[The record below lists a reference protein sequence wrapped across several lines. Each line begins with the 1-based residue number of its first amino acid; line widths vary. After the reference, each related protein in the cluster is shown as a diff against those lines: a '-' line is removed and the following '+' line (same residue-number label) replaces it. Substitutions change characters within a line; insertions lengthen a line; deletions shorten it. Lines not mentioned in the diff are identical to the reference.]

1 MKGLNVKPKTIKLEE
16 SIEGKLHDIGNGND
30 FLNMAQKQRQ
40 KKKKKHKQLSG
51 TTSN

>member
-1 MKGLNVKPKTIKLEE
+1 MKDLNVKPKTIKLEE

-40 KKKKKHKQLSG
+40 KKKEHKQLSG